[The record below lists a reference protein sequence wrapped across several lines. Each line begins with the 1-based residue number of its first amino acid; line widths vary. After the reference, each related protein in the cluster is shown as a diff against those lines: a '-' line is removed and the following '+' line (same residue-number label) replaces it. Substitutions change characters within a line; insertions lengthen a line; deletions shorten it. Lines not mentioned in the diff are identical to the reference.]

1 MRFAFNYG
9 IWWIQE
15 IVQLAI
21 LSAYFLGT
29 SYIFKARQY
38 LVIDLVFDRL
48 GDRSRIAVYLAIQL
62 LTAAFCLMLVIEL
75 LGLAPGQL
83 RMKTFVLHVPRFY
96 ASIPLPVA
104 SASML
109 VTALYYG
116 LAVTSRALRG
126 RAGREAHRGGRVLVS
141 RIDRRRDLVIT
152 ATMLLVF
159 LGLMALRAPVSIS
172 IGVSSALGVFLA
184 GVPLEI
190 VPRKMTEGV
199 DSFTLLAVPF
209 SYWRATS

>member
-1 MRFAFNYG
+1 MPDSRFARLLRHVGRLELVVALAAFCLVIGLVTTQVVLRFAFNYG

-83 RMKTFVLHVPRFY
+83 RMKTFVLHIPRFY
-96 ASIPLPVA
+96 ASIPLLVA
-104 SASML
+104 SASMV

-126 RAGREAHRGGRVLVS
+126 ERDVKRIEAGVCL
-141 RIDRRRDLVIT
+141 
-152 ATMLLVF
+152 F
-159 LGLMALRAPVSIS
+159 PVST
-172 IGVSSALGVFLA
+172 GTV
-184 GVPLEI
+184 
-190 VPRKMTEGV
+190 
-199 DSFTLLAVPF
+199 
-209 SYWRATS
+209 TS